1 MADIQGVGNCG
12 ICGKPMQDP
21 KTGAHVGPVRHFKG
35 HLMAHKGC
43 YDAWSADDERLARA
57 KEVRGRLT
65 AQIGAMQTDLAA
77 AQKVIDELEPVT
89 ASTDAAVS

>member
-1 MADIQGVGNCG
+1 MADIKGLGNCG
-12 ICGKPMQDP
+12 ICGKPIEPGQP
-21 KTGAHVGPVRHFKG
+21 IRHFKG
-35 HLMAHKGC
+35 HMLSHKPC
-43 YDAWSADDERLARA
+43 HDAWSADDERLARA

-77 AQKVIDELEPVT
+77 AQKVIDELEPAT